1 MLYSD
6 GSGFPLTIKPS
17 HLFSS
22 TERMDSAEVLAMIVE
37 QACLYVPETPVGIKN
52 VKSSKEELT
61 EVEKFPKETFST
73 VKVSKEALT
82 SVSGASN
89 LVRFKC
95 NWLN

>member
-17 HLFSS
+17 HLFGS

-52 VKSSKEELT
+52 VKSSNEELT
-61 EVEKFPKETFST
+61 KVEKFPKEAFST
-73 VKVSKEALT
+73 VKISKEVLT

-89 LVRFKC
+89 LVRIK
-95 NWLN
+95 

>member
-17 HLFSS
+17 HLFGS

-37 QACLYVPETPVGIKN
+37 QACLFVPEMPVGIKN
-52 VKSSKEELT
+52 VKRPKEELT
-61 EVEKFPKETFST
+61 KVEKFPKEAFST
-73 VKVSKEALT
+73 VKISKEALT

-89 LVRFKC
+89 LVRIK
-95 NWLN
+95 